1 MSVQPSRLALTD
13 RETRIVAASGVLDS
27 HTADQLAAK
36 LDALGTTADATLE
49 LHEIEFIDSSGLRVI
64 VAAHQDFEAA
74 GHALTL
80 AGASDS
86 VRRLLEITGLQDHLH
101 LG

>member
-13 RETRIVAASGVLDS
+13 RDSRVLAASGVLDS
-27 HTADQLAAK
+27 HTADQLATK
-36 LDALGTTADATLE
+36 LDALGTSSDVTLDLE
-49 LHEIEFIDSSGLRVI
+49 QIEFIDSSGLRVI

-74 GHALTL
+74 GNTLTL

-86 VRRLLEITGLQDHLH
+86 VRRLLEITGLLDHLH